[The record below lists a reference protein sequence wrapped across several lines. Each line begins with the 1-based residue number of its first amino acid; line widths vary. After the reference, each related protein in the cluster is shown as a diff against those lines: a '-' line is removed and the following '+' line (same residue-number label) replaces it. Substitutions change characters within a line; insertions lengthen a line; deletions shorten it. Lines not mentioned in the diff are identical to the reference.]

1 MKIRDVKYNK
11 RFQNDN
17 KLSKLL
23 NQFEDLI
30 NELKKKKLP
39 ENLILSINS
48 KIEEINS
55 IDDSKK
61 SLKNK
66 IKKNQS
72 KIIQQVEKESRIVP
86 KNHYRNT
93 WLAIGMAAFGVPMGV
108 AFGTSMGNMGFIGIG
123 LPIGMAIGIAIGTSK
138 DKKALE
144 EGKQLDFEV
153 KY

>member
-1 MKIRDVKYNK
+1 MIIKDVKYNK
-11 RFQNDN
+11 SFQKDN

-39 ENLILSINS
+39 ENLVLLINF

-61 SLKNK
+61 RLKNK

-72 KIIQQVEKESRIVP
+72 KIIQQVEKESKIVP

-93 WLAIGMAAFGVPMGV
+93 WLAIGMAAFGIPMGI
-108 AFGTSMGNMGFIGIG
+108 AFGTSMGNMAFIGIG
-123 LPIGMAIGIAIGTSK
+123 LPIGMAIGIAIGTNK

-144 EGKQLDFEV
+144 EGRQLNFEV

>member
-1 MKIRDVKYNK
+1 MTIKDVKYK
-11 RFQNDN
+11 ESFQNDN

-23 NQFEDLI
+23 NQFEVLI

-39 ENLILSINS
+39 ENLVLFINS
-48 KIEEINS
+48 QIEEVNS
-55 IDDSKK
+55 IEDSKK

-72 KIIQQVEKESRIVP
+72 KIIQQVEKESKIVP

-93 WLAIGMAAFGVPMGV
+93 WLAIGMAAFGLPMGV
-108 AFGTSMGNMGFIGIG
+108 AFGTSLGNMSFIGIG
-123 LPIGMAIGIAIGTSK
+123 LPIGMAIGIAIGTNK
-138 DKKALE
+138 DKQALE
-144 EGKQLDFEV
+144 EGRQLDFEV